1 MLALEAPRWITDPLG
16 RLSLSYHQQRLASR
30 YVAGLMAS
38 SNKTI
43 SGIGSMFVG
52 QCTRSM
58 NRLLT
63 EYQWDPD
70 AVNTE
75 RLQHLQHYNET
86 RWCSDGILIIDDT
99 LIEKTGKQ
107 IPCAGKFFDHCK
119 KRFVHGHC
127 LVNMHYADSKTSYAI
142 DYRLY
147 LKRGTDG
154 FQTKISLAQNLL
166 SRYRDVPAM
175 TVVWDAWYTS
185 RQMVECV
192 EGIGKYWIGACK
204 SNLLVKYGRGY
215 VPVREWAESI
225 ARDKFRRVEAND
237 RKLRVYSKRL
247 YIKSLGCIRR
257 VIVSKEGKDVIF
269 LLTNKRTSAR
279 KILVQYISR
288 WKIESF
294 HKDAKQHLGLGKI
307 QARNIVGIRR
317 HWYLVFLAHS
327 LLRLGASES
336 SFGRALI
343 RTIGKKAKAAC
354 LQMLEEF
361 MRWIVTRGD
370 QEKLH
375 DIVEAILYRQS

>member
-1 MLALEAPRWITDPLG
+1 
-16 RLSLSYHQQRLASR
+16 
-30 YVAGLMAS
+30 MAS

-63 EYQWDPD
+63 EYQWDHD
-70 AVNTE
+70 TVNTE

-86 RWCSDGILIIDDT
+86 RWCSEGILILDDT

-107 IPCAGKFFDHCK
+107 IPCAGRFFDHCK
-119 KRFVHGHC
+119 KRFVYGHC
-127 LVNMHYADSKTSYAI
+127 LLNMHYADSKTSYAI

-154 FQTKISLAQNLL
+154 FQTKISLASDLL
-166 SRYRDVPAM
+166 SRYRDIPAM

-215 VPVREWAESI
+215 VSVREWAESI
-225 ARDKFRRVEAND
+225 ARDKFRMVEANG
-237 RKLRVYSKRL
+237 RKLRVYSKWL

-257 VIVSKEGKDVIF
+257 LIVSKEGKDTLF
-269 LLTNKRTSAR
+269 A
-279 KILVQYISR
+279 
-288 WKIESF
+288 
-294 HKDAKQHLGLGKI
+294 HK
-307 QARNIVGIRR
+307 QA
-317 HWYLVFLAHS
+317 H
-327 LLRLGASES
+327 
-336 SFGRALI
+336 
-343 RTIGKKAKAAC
+343 KC
-354 LQMLEEF
+354 
-361 MRWIVTRGD
+361 
-370 QEKLH
+370 
-375 DIVEAILYRQS
+375 